1 MPGSSDVVRGGIV
14 SYSSDVKR
22 DVLGVGRETL
32 ALIGAVS
39 EETACAMAEG
49 PRRARLRR
57 GGVGDRHRRPGRGE
71 PGKPVG
77 TVWIGRADA
86 SLTCARC
93 CHFPGTREEVRL
105 LAVRAA
111 LEFALEALETR

>member
-1 MPGSSDVVRGGIV
+1 M
-14 SYSSDVKR
+14 SYAADVKR

-32 ALIGAVS
+32 AMCGVVS
-39 EETACAMAEG
+39 EETACAMAKGARQALECDLAVSVTGIAG
-49 PRRARLRR
+49 PDGA
-57 GGVGDRHRRPGRGE
+57 E

-86 SLTCARC
+86 ALTCARC

-105 LAVRAA
+105 LTVRAA